1 MKKNAVLI
9 FILYLISQFVKITTN
24 INPWEDTL
32 FNKSTF
38 ALSAVL
44 ATGLAFT
51 ASAETVIKIGHG
63 AAEAFHMHRAL
74 LKFEDLVEAGS
85 NGKIDVQVFPS
96 SQMGPDREII
106 EGVQTG
112 VLEMAIPP
120 SSFFAGWDPAFA
132 VIELPYMYAS
142 KDIAYE
148 VLDGDAGAEML
159 ARVENQGLVGLGWL
173 ELGVR
178 NVTNNVRPVATPED
192 LEGVKLRTMK
202 VPAHVATF
210 ETLGANPTP
219 MNFGEVYSALQQGV
233 IDGQENPLAIITSQR
248 FYEVQKY
255 LSTTAHV
262 FAVYMPVISKPF
274 FEGLSA
280 EHQQLVRESMAAA
293 RSYQAELVA
302 AEDTAQLEEIRAA
315 GVEVLELTAQQRQ
328 AFADKTESVRLQYR
342 EEVGTEAYDAW
353 VAAVAAASGS

>member
-1 MKKNAVLI
+1 MFKKSTLALGAVL
-9 FILYLISQFVKITTN
+9 
-24 INPWEDTL
+24 
-32 FNKSTF
+32 
-38 ALSAVL
+38 SA
-44 ATGLAFT
+44 GLAFT
-51 ASAETVIKIGHG
+51 ASAGTTIKVGHG

-74 LKFEDLVEAGS
+74 LKFEELVEAGS
-85 NGKIDVQVFPS
+85 GGEIDVQIFPS
-96 SQMGPDREII
+96 SQMGPDREMI

-142 KDIAYE
+142 KDIAFD
-148 VLDGDAGAEML
+148 VLDGSAGDGML
-159 ARVENQGLVGLGWL
+159 SRVENQGLVGLGWL

-255 LSTTAHV
+255 LSTTGHV

-274 FEGLSA
+274 FDSLSA
-280 EHQQLVRESMAAA
+280 EHQNLVRDSMASARDHQAQLVAS
-293 RSYQAELVA
+293 
-302 AEDTAQLEEIRAA
+302 EDAAQLEQIRAA
-315 GVEVLELTAQQRQ
+315 GVEVLELTAEQRQ
-328 AFADKTESVRLQYR
+328 VFADKTESVRLQYR
-342 EEVGTEAYDAW
+342 EKVGAEAYDNWVSA
-353 VAAVAAASGS
+353 VAAVSGK

>member
-1 MKKNAVLI
+1 MFK
-9 FILYLISQFVKITTN
+9 
-24 INPWEDTL
+24 
-32 FNKSTF
+32 KSTL
-38 ALSAVL
+38 ALSVL
-44 ATGLAFT
+44 LSAGLAFA
-51 ASAETVIKIGHG
+51 ASAGTTIKVGHG

-74 LKFEDLVEAGS
+74 LKFEELVEAGS
-85 NGKIDVQVFPS
+85 GGEIDVQIFPS
-96 SQMGPDREII
+96 SQMGPDREMI

-142 KDIAYE
+142 KDIAFD
-148 VLDGDAGAEML
+148 VLDGSAGDGML
-159 ARVENQGLVGLGWL
+159 SRVENQGLVGLGWL

-255 LSTTAHV
+255 LSTTGHV

-274 FEGLSA
+274 FDSLSA
-280 EHQQLVRESMAAA
+280 EHQNLVKDSMAAA
-293 RSYQAELVA
+293 RDHQAQLVA
-302 AEDTAQLEEIRAA
+302 SEDAAQLEQIRAA
-315 GVEVLELTAQQRQ
+315 GVEVLELTAEQRQ
-328 AFADKTESVRLQYR
+328 VFADKTESVRLQYR
-342 EEVGTEAYDAW
+342 EKVGAEAYDNWVSA
-353 VAAVAAASGS
+353 VAAVSGK

>member
-1 MKKNAVLI
+1 MFK
-9 FILYLISQFVKITTN
+9 
-24 INPWEDTL
+24 
-32 FNKSTF
+32 KSTLAMTI
-38 ALSAVL
+38 ALSA
-44 ATGLAFT
+44 GLSFA

-63 AAEAFHMHRAL
+63 AAESFHMHRAL
-74 LKFEDLVEAGS
+74 LHFEELVEAGS
-85 NGKIDVQVFPS
+85 NGEIDVQIFPS
-96 SQMGPDREII
+96 SQMGPDREMI

-142 KDIAYE
+142 KDIAFD
-148 VLDGDAGAEML
+148 VLESEAGDGMIE
-159 ARVENQGLVGLGWL
+159 RIENQGLVGLGWL

-178 NVTNNVRPVATPED
+178 NVTNNVRPISTPAD

-255 LSTTAHV
+255 LSTTGHV

-274 FEGLSA
+274 FDSLSV
-280 EHQQLVRESMAAA
+280 EHQDLIRTSMAAA
-293 RSYQAELVA
+293 RTHQAELVA
-302 AEDTAQLEEIRAA
+302 AEDAAQLEEIRSA
-315 GVEVLELTAQQRQ
+315 GVEVLELSAEQRQ
-328 AFADKTESVRLQYR
+328 AFADATESVRLQYR
-342 EEVGTEAYDAW
+342 DEVGAEAFDAW
-353 VAAVAAASGS
+353 VASVNAASGN

>member
-1 MKKNAVLI
+1 MFK
-9 FILYLISQFVKITTN
+9 
-24 INPWEDTL
+24 
-32 FNKSTF
+32 KSTL
-38 ALSAVL
+38 ALGVVMSA
-44 ATGLAFT
+44 GLAFA
-51 ASAETVIKIGHG
+51 ASAETVIKVGHG

-74 LKFEDLVEAGS
+74 LKFEELVEAGS
-85 NGKIDVQVFPS
+85 NGEINVQIFPS
-96 SQMGPDREII
+96 SQMGPDREMI

-132 VIELPYMYAS
+132 VIELPYMYSS
-142 KDIAYE
+142 KDIAFD
-148 VLDGDAGAEML
+148 VLDGHAGDGML

-178 NVTNNVRPVATPED
+178 NVTNNVRPVATPAD

-255 LSTTAHV
+255 LSTTGHV

-274 FEGLSA
+274 FDSLSA
-280 EHQQLVRESMAAA
+280 EHQQLVRDSMAAA
-293 RSYQAELVA
+293 RDYQAELVA
-302 AEDTAQLEEIRAA
+302 SEDAEQLEQIRAA
-315 GVEVLELTAQQRQ
+315 GVEVLELTAEQRQ

-342 EEVGTEAYDAW
+342 DEVGAEAYDDW
-353 VAAVAAASGS
+353 VAAVSAANGS

>member
-1 MKKNAVLI
+1 M
-9 FILYLISQFVKITTN
+9 
-24 INPWEDTL
+24 

-38 ALSAVL
+38 AISAVL
-44 ATGLAFT
+44 SAGLAFA

-63 AAEAFHMHRAL
+63 AAESFHMHRAL
-74 LKFEDLVEAGS
+74 LKFEELVETGS
-85 NGKIDVQVFPS
+85 NGEIYVQIFPS
-96 SQMGPDREII
+96 SQMGPDREMI

-142 KDIAYE
+142 KDIAFD
-148 VLDGDAGAEML
+148 VLDGAAGDGML

-178 NVTNNVRPVATPED
+178 NVTNNVRPIASPQD

-210 ETLGANPTP
+210 ESLGANPTP

-255 LSTTAHV
+255 LSTTGHV
-262 FAVYMPVISKPF
+262 FAVYMPVVSKPF
-274 FEGLSA
+274 FDSLSA
-280 EHQQLVRESMAAA
+280 EHQQLIRASMARA
-293 RSYQAELVA
+293 RAHQAELVA
-302 AEDTAQLEEIRAA
+302 AEDASQLDEIRSA
-315 GVEVLELTAQQRQ
+315 GVEVLELTAEQRQ
-328 AFADKTESVRLQYR
+328 AFADQTESVRLQYR
-342 EEVGTEAYDAW
+342 DEVGAEAYDAW
-353 VAAVAAASGS
+353 VAAVGAASGN

>member
-1 MKKNAVLI
+1 MLK
-9 FILYLISQFVKITTN
+9 
-24 INPWEDTL
+24 
-32 FNKSTF
+32 KSTL
-38 ALSAVL
+38 ALSVAMS
-44 ATGLAFT
+44 AGLAFT
-51 ASAETVIKIGHG
+51 ASAETIIKVGHG

-74 LKFEDLVEAGS
+74 LKFEELVEAGS
-85 NGKIDVQVFPS
+85 NGDIDVQIFPS
-96 SQMGPDREII
+96 SQMGPDREMI

-142 KDIAYE
+142 KEIAFD
-148 VLDGDAGAEML
+148 VLDGDAGEAML
-159 ARVENQGLVGLGWL
+159 DRVENQGLVGLGWL

-178 NVTNNVRPVATPED
+178 NVTNNVRPVSTPED
-192 LEGVKLRTMK
+192 LDGIKLRTMK

-255 LSTTAHV
+255 LSTTGHV
-262 FAVYMPVISKPF
+262 FAVYMPVMSQF
-274 FEGLSA
+274 FFDSLSS
-280 EHQQLVRESMAAA
+280 EHQQLVKDSMAAA
-293 RSYQAELVA
+293 RSYQAELIA
-302 AEDTAQLEEIRAA
+302 AEDAAQLEQIRAS
-315 GVEVLELTAQQRQ
+315 GVEVLELTAAQRQ
-328 AFADKTESVRLQYR
+328 SFADKTESVRLQYR
-342 EEVGTEAYDAW
+342 EEVGAEIYDEW
-353 VAAVAAASGS
+353 VAAVAAASGT

>member
-1 MKKNAVLI
+1 MKEGAVLI
-9 FILYLISQFVKITTN
+9 FILYLICQVMKANTN

-51 ASAETVIKIGHG
+51 ASAETVIKVGHG

-74 LKFEDLVEAGS
+74 VKFEELVEAGS
-85 NGKIDVQVFPS
+85 NGEIDVQIFPS
-96 SQMGPDREII
+96 SQMGPDREMI

-120 SSFFAGWDPAFA
+120 SSFFSGWDPAFA

-148 VLDGDAGAEML
+148 VLDGEAGAGML

-262 FAVYMPVISKPF
+262 FAVYMPVVSKPF

-280 EHQQLVRESMAAA
+280 EHQQLVRDSMTAA

-315 GVEVLELTAQQRQ
+315 GVEVLELTAEQRQ
-328 AFADKTESVRLQYR
+328 VFADKTESVRLQYR
-342 EEVGTEAYDAW
+342 EEVGAEAYDAW

>member
-1 MKKNAVLI
+1 MFK
-9 FILYLISQFVKITTN
+9 
-24 INPWEDTL
+24 
-32 FNKSTF
+32 KSTL
-38 ALSAVL
+38 ALGFVMSA
-44 ATGLAFT
+44 GLAFA
-51 ASAETVIKIGHG
+51 ASAETVIKVGHG

-74 LKFEDLVEAGS
+74 LKFEELVEAGS
-85 NGKIDVQVFPS
+85 NGEIDVQIFPS
-96 SQMGPDREII
+96 SQMGPDREMI

-132 VIELPYMYAS
+132 VIELPYMYSS
-142 KDIAYE
+142 KDIAFD
-148 VLDGDAGAEML
+148 VLDGDAGDGML

-178 NVTNNVRPVATPED
+178 NVTNNVRPVATPAD

-255 LSTTAHV
+255 LSTTGHV

-274 FEGLSA
+274 FDSLSA
-280 EHQQLVRESMAAA
+280 EHQQLVRDSMAAA
-293 RSYQAELVA
+293 RDYQAELVA
-302 AEDTAQLEEIRAA
+302 SEDAEQLEQIRAA
-315 GVEVLELTAQQRQ
+315 GVEILELTAEQRQ

-342 EEVGTEAYDAW
+342 DEVGAEAYDDW
-353 VAAVAAASGS
+353 VAAVSAASGS

>member
-1 MKKNAVLI
+1 MFK
-9 FILYLISQFVKITTN
+9 
-24 INPWEDTL
+24 
-32 FNKSTF
+32 KSTLAMSAILSAGL
-38 ALSAVL
+38 ALS
-44 ATGLAFT
+44 
-51 ASAETVIKIGHG
+51 ASAETIIKVGHG

-74 LKFEDLVEAGS
+74 LKFEELVEAGS
-85 NGKIDVQVFPS
+85 GGEIDVQIFPS
-96 SQMGPDREII
+96 SQMGPDREMI

-142 KDIAYE
+142 KDIAFD
-148 VLDGDAGAEML
+148 VLDGSAGDGML
-159 ARVENQGLVGLGWL
+159 SRVENQGLVGLGWL

-255 LSTTAHV
+255 LSTTGHV

-274 FEGLSA
+274 FDSLSA
-280 EHQQLVRESMAAA
+280 EHQNLVKDSMAAA
-293 RSYQAELVA
+293 RDHQAQLVA
-302 AEDTAQLEEIRAA
+302 SEDAAQLEQIRAA
-315 GVEVLELTAQQRQ
+315 GVEVLELTAEQRQ
-328 AFADKTESVRLQYR
+328 VFADKTESVRLQYR
-342 EEVGTEAYDAW
+342 EKVGAEAYDNWVSA
-353 VAAVAAASGS
+353 VAAVSGR

>member
-1 MKKNAVLI
+1 MNL
-9 FILYLISQFVKITTN
+9 
-24 INPWEDTL
+24 
-32 FNKSTF
+32 KSTLAMS
-38 ALSAVL
+38 ALLSV
-44 ATGLAFT
+44 GLTFG
-51 ASAETVIKIGHG
+51 ASAETVIKVGHG

-74 LKFEDLVEAGS
+74 IKFEELVEAGS
-85 NGKIDVQVFPS
+85 NGNIDVQIFPS
-96 SQMGPDREII
+96 SQMGPDREMI

-142 KDIAYE
+142 KDIAFE
-148 VLDGDAGAEML
+148 VLEGDAGDAML
-159 ARVENQGLVGLGWL
+159 SRVESQGLVGLGWL

-178 NVTNNVRPVATPED
+178 NVTNNTRPIASPED
-192 LEGVKLRTMK
+192 LDGVKLRTMK

-210 ETLGANPTP
+210 EALGANPTP

-255 LSTTAHV
+255 LSTTGHV

-274 FEGLSA
+274 FDSLSSD
-280 EHQQLVRESMAAA
+280 EQQLIRESMAAA
-293 RSYQAELVA
+293 RDYQAELIA
-302 AEDTAQLEEIRAA
+302 SEEEAQLAEIRAA
-315 GVEVLELTAQQRQ
+315 GVEVLELTAEQRQ
-328 AFADKTESVRLQYR
+328 AFAEKTESVRLQYR
-342 EEVGTEAYDAW
+342 EEVGAENYDAW
-353 VAAVAAASGS
+353 VAAVSAASAN

>member
-1 MKKNAVLI
+1 MFK
-9 FILYLISQFVKITTN
+9 
-24 INPWEDTL
+24 
-32 FNKSTF
+32 KSTL
-38 ALSAVL
+38 ALGVVMSA
-44 ATGLAFT
+44 GLAFA
-51 ASAETVIKIGHG
+51 ASAETVIKVGHG

-74 LKFEDLVEAGS
+74 LKFEELVEAGS
-85 NGKIDVQVFPS
+85 NGEIDVQIFPS
-96 SQMGPDREII
+96 SQMGPDREMI

-132 VIELPYMYAS
+132 VIELPYMYSS
-142 KDIAYE
+142 KDIAFD
-148 VLDGDAGAEML
+148 VLDGDAGDGML

-178 NVTNNVRPVATPED
+178 NVTNNVRPVATPAD

-255 LSTTAHV
+255 LSTTGHV

-274 FEGLSA
+274 FDTLSA
-280 EHQQLVRESMAAA
+280 EHQQLVRDSMAAA
-293 RSYQAELVA
+293 RDYQAELVA
-302 AEDTAQLEEIRAA
+302 SEDAEQLEQIRAA
-315 GVEVLELTAQQRQ
+315 GVEILELTAEQRQ

-342 EEVGTEAYDAW
+342 DEVGAEAYDDW
-353 VAAVAAASGS
+353 VAAVSAASGS

>member
-1 MKKNAVLI
+1 M
-9 FILYLISQFVKITTN
+9 
-24 INPWEDTL
+24 
-32 FNKSTF
+32 
-38 ALSAVL
+38 
-44 ATGLAFT
+44 
-51 ASAETVIKIGHG
+51 ET
-63 AAEAFHMHRAL
+63 
-74 LKFEDLVEAGS
+74 GS
-85 NGKIDVQVFPS
+85 NGEIDVQIFPS
-96 SQMGPDREII
+96 SQMGPDREMI

-142 KDIAYE
+142 KDIAFD
-148 VLDGDAGAEML
+148 VLDGAAGDGML

-178 NVTNNVRPVATPED
+178 NVTNNVRPIASPQD

-210 ETLGANPTP
+210 ESLGANPTP

-255 LSTTAHV
+255 LSTTGHV
-262 FAVYMPVISKPF
+262 FAVYMPVVSKPF
-274 FEGLSA
+274 FDSLSA
-280 EHQQLVRESMAAA
+280 EHQQLIRASMARA
-293 RSYQAELVA
+293 RAHQAELVA
-302 AEDTAQLEEIRAA
+302 AEDASQLDEIRSA
-315 GVEVLELTAQQRQ
+315 GVEVLELTAEQRQ
-328 AFADKTESVRLQYR
+328 AFADQTESVRLQYR
-342 EEVGTEAYDAW
+342 DEVGAEAYDAW
-353 VAAVAAASGS
+353 VAAVSAASGN

>member
-1 MKKNAVLI
+1 MFK
-9 FILYLISQFVKITTN
+9 
-24 INPWEDTL
+24 
-32 FNKSTF
+32 KSTLAF
-38 ALSAVL
+38 GVVMSA
-44 ATGLAFT
+44 GLAFA
-51 ASAETVIKIGHG
+51 ASAETVIKVGHG

-74 LKFEDLVEAGS
+74 LKFEELVETGS
-85 NGKIDVQVFPS
+85 NGEIDVQIFPS
-96 SQMGPDREII
+96 SQMGPDREMI

-132 VIELPYMYAS
+132 VIELPYMYSS
-142 KDIAYE
+142 KDIAFD
-148 VLDGDAGAEML
+148 VLDGDAGDGML

-178 NVTNNVRPVATPED
+178 NVTNNVRPVATPAD

-255 LSTTAHV
+255 LSTTGHV

-274 FEGLSA
+274 FDSLSA
-280 EHQQLVRESMAAA
+280 EHQQLVRDSMATA
-293 RSYQAELVA
+293 RDYQAELVA
-302 AEDTAQLEEIRAA
+302 NEDAEQLEQIRAA
-315 GVEVLELTAQQRQ
+315 GVEVLELTAEQRQ

-342 EEVGTEAYDAW
+342 DEVGAEAYDDW
-353 VAAVAAASGS
+353 VAAVSAASGS

>member
-1 MKKNAVLI
+1 MLDIYA
-9 FILYLISQFVKITTN
+9 YLFKSR
-24 INPWEDTL
+24 EDVL
-32 FNKSTF
+32 FNKSTLAMTI
-38 ALSAVL
+38 ALSA
-44 ATGLAFT
+44 GLSFA
-51 ASAETVIKIGHG
+51 ASAETIIKIGHG
-63 AAEAFHMHRAL
+63 AAETFHMHRAL
-74 LKFEDLVEAGS
+74 MHFEELVEAGS
-85 NGKIDVQVFPS
+85 NGEIDVQIFPS
-96 SQMGPDREII
+96 SQMGPDREMI

-142 KDIAYE
+142 KDIAFE
-148 VLDGDAGAEML
+148 VLESDAGDGMI

-178 NVTNNVRPVATPED
+178 NVTNNVRPIATPAD
-192 LEGVKLRTMK
+192 LSGVKLRTMK

-255 LSTTAHV
+255 LSTTGHV
-262 FAVYMPVISKPF
+262 FAVYMPVISKSF
-274 FEGLSA
+274 FESLP
-280 EHQQLVRESMAAA
+280 EQHQKLIRSSMAAA
-293 RSYQAELVA
+293 RAYQAEIVS
-302 AEDTAQLEEIRAA
+302 AEDAAQLEEIRAA
-315 GVEVLELTAQQRQ
+315 GVEVLELSAAQRQ
-328 AFADKTESVRLQYR
+328 AFADATESVRLQYR
-342 EEVGTEAYDAW
+342 DEVGAEAYDAW
-353 VAAVAAASGS
+353 VASVAKASAN

>member
-1 MKKNAVLI
+1 MFK
-9 FILYLISQFVKITTN
+9 
-24 INPWEDTL
+24 
-32 FNKSTF
+32 KSTL
-38 ALSAVL
+38 ALSVTFSA
-44 ATGLAFT
+44 GLAFA
-51 ASAETVIKIGHG
+51 ASAETVIKVGHG

-74 LKFEDLVEAGS
+74 LKFEELVEAGS
-85 NGKIDVQVFPS
+85 GGEIDVQIFPS
-96 SQMGPDREII
+96 SQMGPDREMI

-120 SSFFAGWDPAFA
+120 SSFFAGWDPSFA

-142 KDIAYE
+142 KDIAFD
-148 VLDGDAGAEML
+148 VLDSTAGEEML
-159 ARVENQGLVGLGWL
+159 ARVENQNLVGLGWL

-178 NVTNNVRPVATPED
+178 NVTNNVRPVATPKD

-202 VPAHVATF
+202 IPAHVATF

-255 LSTTAHV
+255 LSTTDHV
-262 FAVYMPVISKPF
+262 FAVYMPVVSKPF
-274 FEGLSA
+274 FDSLSD
-280 EHQQLVRESMAAA
+280 EHQQLVRVSMSAA
-293 RSYQAELVA
+293 RAYQAELVA
-302 AEDTAQLEEIRAA
+302 AEDSAQLEQIRAA
-315 GVEVLELTAQQRQ
+315 GVEVLELTAEQRQ

-342 EEVGTEAYDAW
+342 EEVGAENYDAW
-353 VAAVAAASGS
+353 VAAVAVASGT

>member
-1 MKKNAVLI
+1 M
-9 FILYLISQFVKITTN
+9 
-24 INPWEDTL
+24 

-38 ALSAVL
+38 AISAVL
-44 ATGLAFT
+44 SAGLAFA

-63 AAEAFHMHRAL
+63 AAESFHMHRAL
-74 LKFEDLVEAGS
+74 LKFEELVETGS
-85 NGKIDVQVFPS
+85 NGEIDVQIFPS
-96 SQMGPDREII
+96 SQMGPDREMI

-142 KDIAYE
+142 KDIAFD
-148 VLDGDAGAEML
+148 VLDGAAGDGML

-178 NVTNNVRPVATPED
+178 NVTNNVRPIASPQD

-210 ETLGANPTP
+210 ESLGANPTP

-255 LSTTAHV
+255 LSTTGHV
-262 FAVYMPVISKPF
+262 FAVYMPVVSKPF
-274 FEGLSA
+274 FDSLSA
-280 EHQQLVRESMAAA
+280 EHQQLIHASMARA
-293 RSYQAELVA
+293 RAHQAELVA
-302 AEDTAQLEEIRAA
+302 AEDASQLDEIRSA
-315 GVEVLELTAQQRQ
+315 GVEVLELTAEQRQ
-328 AFADKTESVRLQYR
+328 AFADQTESVRLQYR
-342 EEVGTEAYDAW
+342 DEVGAAAYDAW
-353 VAAVAAASGS
+353 VAAVGAASGN

>member
-1 MKKNAVLI
+1 MFK
-9 FILYLISQFVKITTN
+9 
-24 INPWEDTL
+24 
-32 FNKSTF
+32 KSTL
-38 ALSAVL
+38 ALGVVLSA
-44 ATGLAFT
+44 GLAFA
-51 ASAETVIKIGHG
+51 ASAETVIKVGHG

-74 LKFEDLVEAGS
+74 LKFEELVEAGS
-85 NGKIDVQVFPS
+85 NGEIDVQIFPS
-96 SQMGPDREII
+96 SQMGPDREMI

-132 VIELPYMYAS
+132 VIELPYMYSS
-142 KDIAYE
+142 KDIAFD
-148 VLDGDAGAEML
+148 VLDGDAGDDML

-178 NVTNNVRPVATPED
+178 NVTNNVRPVATPAD

-255 LSTTAHV
+255 LSTTGHV

-274 FEGLSA
+274 FDSLPA
-280 EHQQLVRESMAAA
+280 EHQQLIRDSMAAA
-293 RSYQAELVA
+293 RDYQAELVA
-302 AEDTAQLEEIRAA
+302 SENAEQLEQIRAA
-315 GVEVLELTAQQRQ
+315 GVEVLELTAEQRQ

-342 EEVGTEAYDAW
+342 DEVGAEAYDAW
-353 VAAVAAASGS
+353 VAAVSAASGS

>member
-1 MKKNAVLI
+1 M
-9 FILYLISQFVKITTN
+9 
-24 INPWEDTL
+24 

-74 LKFEDLVEAGS
+74 VKFEELVEAGS
-85 NGKIDVQVFPS
+85 NGEIDVQIFPS
-96 SQMGPDREII
+96 SQMGPDREMI

-148 VLDGDAGAEML
+148 VLDGDAGAGML

-178 NVTNNVRPVATPED
+178 NVTNNVRPIATPED

-280 EHQQLVRESMAAA
+280 EHQQLVRESMASA

-315 GVEVLELTAQQRQ
+315 GVEVLELTAEQRQ

-342 EEVGTEAYDAW
+342 DEVGTEAYDAW
-353 VAAVAAASGS
+353 VGAVAAASGS

>member
-1 MKKNAVLI
+1 MFK
-9 FILYLISQFVKITTN
+9 
-24 INPWEDTL
+24 
-32 FNKSTF
+32 KSTL
-38 ALSAVL
+38 ALDVVMSA
-44 ATGLAFT
+44 GLAFA
-51 ASAETVIKIGHG
+51 ASAETVIKVGHG
-63 AAEAFHMHRAL
+63 AEEAFHMHRAL
-74 LKFEDLVEAGS
+74 LKFEELVEAGS
-85 NGKIDVQVFPS
+85 NGEIDVQIFPS
-96 SQMGPDREII
+96 SQMGPDREMI

-132 VIELPYMYAS
+132 VIELPYMYSS
-142 KDIAYE
+142 KDIAFD
-148 VLDGDAGAEML
+148 VLDGDAGGDML

-178 NVTNNVRPVATPED
+178 NVTNNVRPVATPAD

-255 LSTTAHV
+255 LSTTGHV

-274 FEGLSA
+274 FDSLSA
-280 EHQQLVRESMAAA
+280 EHQQLVRDSMAAA
-293 RSYQAELVA
+293 RDYQAELVA
-302 AEDTAQLEEIRAA
+302 SEDAEQLEQIRAA
-315 GVEVLELTAQQRQ
+315 GVEVLELTAEQRQ

-342 EEVGTEAYDAW
+342 DEVGAEAYDDW
-353 VAAVAAASGS
+353 VAAVSAASGS

>member
-1 MKKNAVLI
+1 
-9 FILYLISQFVKITTN
+9 
-24 INPWEDTL
+24 L
-32 FNKSTF
+32 FKKSTL
-38 ALSAVL
+38 ALSVVISA
-44 ATGLAFT
+44 GLTFA

-74 LKFEDLVEAGS
+74 LKFEELVEAGS
-85 NGKIDVQVFPS
+85 NGEIDVQIFPS
-96 SQMGPDREII
+96 SQMGPDRELI

-132 VIELPYMYAS
+132 VVELPYMYPS
-142 KDIAYE
+142 KAVAWK
-148 VLDGDAGAEML
+148 VLDSAAGDSML

-178 NVTNNVRPVATPED
+178 NVTNNVRPIAKPED
-192 LEGVKLRTMK
+192 LEGIKLRTMK

-210 ETLGANPTP
+210 EALGANPTP

-233 IDGQENPLAIITSQR
+233 IDGEENPLAIITSQR
-248 FYEVQKY
+248 FYEVQKF

-274 FEGLSA
+274 FDGLSA
-280 EHQQLVRESMAAA
+280 EHQQLIRESMTAS
-293 RSYQAELVA
+293 RDYQAELIA
-302 AEDTAQLEEIRAA
+302 AEDTAQLEQIRAA
-315 GVEVLELTAQQRQ
+315 GVEVLELTDEQRQ
-328 AFADKTESVRLQYR
+328 AFADKTEGVRLQYR
-342 EEVGTEAYDAW
+342 EEVGAETYDAW
-353 VAAVAAASGS
+353 VAAVKAASEN